1 MLDVPS
7 PTISGESIELTCSYE
22 LTKGKDKLYSV
33 KWYNELINDI
43 LILCS
48 ELLFRYKNDEEFYR
62 FVPQDWPPAQFLPM
76 PGIKVDLSRSD
87 QRSVYLKKF
96 SF

>member
-33 KWYNELINDI
+33 KWYNKLINGI
-43 LILCS
+43 QFQALNYCS
-48 ELLFRYKNDEEFYR
+48 
-62 FVPQDWPPAQFLPM
+62 
-76 PGIKVDLSRSD
+76 GIKMMKNSIVLSHKIGHLHNFY
-87 QRSVYLKKF
+87 QCQALK
-96 SF
+96 